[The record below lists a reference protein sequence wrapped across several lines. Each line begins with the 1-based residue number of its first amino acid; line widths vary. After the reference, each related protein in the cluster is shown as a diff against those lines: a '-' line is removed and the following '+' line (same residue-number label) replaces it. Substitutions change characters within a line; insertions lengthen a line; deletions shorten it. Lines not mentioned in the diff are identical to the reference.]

1 MNEQLVNQLIEA
13 LAAETAAKK
22 EQTAAIN
29 RLAESNESLV
39 AMLYDSLTDEADDA
53 EPTTYMS
60 GKPRG

>member
-13 LAAETAAKK
+13 LTAETEAKK
-22 EQTAAIN
+22 NQTAAIN

-39 AMLYDSLTDEADDA
+39 AMLYDSLTDEIDVT
-53 EPTTYMS
+53 ELTPYLS